1 MNPLHRFPE
10 LKKNNF
16 KNQNEN
22 FHFCK
27 VTNITNVK
35 IVNVFG
41 MTSINSGKLFIYN

>member
-10 LKKNNF
+10 LKKKTT

-27 VTNITNVK
+27 VPNITNVK
-35 IVNVFG
+35 NSKCIWYD
-41 MTSINSGKLFIYN
+41 IN